1 MNSIADYKHNYFSN
15 SIEGYIKENYP
26 DEWHRLQTDDILETF
41 VNNFADK
48 AFQYAQSLYNND
60 NVPLVI
66 LSEKT
71 LIEIQSQIDDEFAS
85 ELQD

>member
-15 SIEGYIKENYP
+15 SIEGYIKESYP
-26 DEWHRLQTDDILETF
+26 DQWHSLQTDDILEDF